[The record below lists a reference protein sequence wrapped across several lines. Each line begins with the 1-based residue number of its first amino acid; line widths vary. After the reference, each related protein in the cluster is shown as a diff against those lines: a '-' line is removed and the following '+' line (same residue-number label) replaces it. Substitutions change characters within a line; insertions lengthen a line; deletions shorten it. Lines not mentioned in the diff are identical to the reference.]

1 MKTIIVPT
9 DFSETAENALN
20 YAIELGKMMD
30 ATIILLHACDIPAS
44 RGGIGSPVPPDLI
57 EKNER
62 VLQKLERHIKTTD
75 PPIKF
80 ELCVQSKS
88 IVRRIKELTHEKGA
102 ELVVL
107 GISENGV
114 FEKSIVG
121 SNTSKAISKLMTPV
135 LMVPTKA
142 KFKSPEK
149 IVFAS
154 DYLELKN
161 DRPLNALLNFI
172 TFFNSN
178 LFIVNV
184 KGVDEKT
191 SSKSVAAFINVRKI
205 LRKVNYSIHHT
216 VNENVVNGINDFVKK
231 VDAEIIAM
239 IPRKHN
245 FFYRLFNFS
254 KTKKMAFYSHVPL
267 LVLPEG
273 IEIPVFKPKAHV
285 TIPERIFEKEIQ
297 WFNEQAPL

>member
-20 YAIELGKMMD
+20 YAIELARMME
-30 ATIILLHACDIPAS
+30 ATIILLHACDMP
-44 RGGIGSPVPPDLI
+44 GSIDNKKEALTEVNRKNI
-57 EKNER
+57 EM
-62 VLQKLERHIKTTD
+62 LHKLEQRIKTTD

-88 IVRRIKELTHEKGA
+88 IVKRIIELTHEKGA
-102 ELVVL
+102 ELIVF
-107 GISENGV
+107 GISENGI

-121 SNTSKAISKLMTPV
+121 SNTSKAINNFMTPV

-142 KFKSPEK
+142 KFKTPAK

-184 KGVDEKT
+184 KGADEKT

-205 LRKVNYSIHHT
+205 LRKVNYSIHHA
-216 VNENVVNGINDFVKK
+216 VNENVVDGINEFAKN

-245 FFYRLFNFS
+245 FLYRLFNFS
-254 KTKKMAFYSHVPL
+254 KTNKMAFYSHVPL

-273 IEIPVFKPKAHV
+273 IEIPVFKPKAHL

-297 WFNEQAPL
+297 WFNEQTAL

>member
-20 YAIELGKMMD
+20 YAIELAKMMD
-30 ATIILLHACDIPAS
+30 ATVILLHTCEIPKL
-44 RGGIGSPVPPDLI
+44 RNGSKSPLLLEVE
-57 EKNER
+57 EKNGK
-62 VLQKLERHIKTTD
+62 VLQKLEHHIKSTE

-88 IVRRIKELTHEKGA
+88 IVKRIIELTHEKGA
-102 ELVVL
+102 ELVVF

-121 SNTSKAISKLMTPV
+121 SNTSKAISNLMTPV
-135 LMVPTKA
+135 LMVPTNA
-142 KFKSPEK
+142 KFKTPEK

-154 DYLELKN
+154 DYLALKN
-161 DRPLNALLNFI
+161 DLPLNALLNFI

-184 KGVDEKT
+184 KKMDEKT

-216 VNENVVNGINDFVKK
+216 VNENVVDGINEFVKK
-231 VDAEIIAM
+231 VDAEIVAM

-254 KTKKMAFYSHVPL
+254 KTKKVAFYSHVPL

-273 IEIPVFKPKAHV
+273 IEVPVFKPKAHM

>member
-20 YAIELGKMMD
+20 YAIELAKMMD
-30 ATIILLHACDIPAS
+30 ATIILLHACDIPKAKDTTS
-44 RGGIGSPVPPDLI
+44 LVLPEVE
-57 EKNER
+57 EKNGKI
-62 VLQKLERHIKTTD
+62 LQKLEQRIKTTE

-80 ELCVQSKS
+80 ELCAQSKS
-88 IVRRIKELTHEKGA
+88 IVKKIVELTLEKSA
-102 ELVVL
+102 ELIVF

-121 SNTSKAISKLMTPV
+121 SNTSKAISNLMTPV
-135 LMVPTKA
+135 LMVPTKS
-142 KFKSPEK
+142 KFKVPTK

-184 KGVDEKT
+184 KGADEKT

-216 VNENVVNGINDFVKK
+216 VNENVVDGINEFAKE
-231 VDAEIIAM
+231 VDAEIVAM

-273 IEIPVFKPKAHV
+273 IEMPVFEPKAFV
-285 TIPERIFEKEIQ
+285 NIPERIFEKEIQ
-297 WFNEQAPL
+297 WFNEQSPL

>member
-20 YAIELGKMMD
+20 YAIELAKMMD
-30 ATIILLHACDIPAS
+30 ATIILLHTCEIPKSSNDIK
-44 RGGIGSPVPPDLI
+44 SPLLTEVE
-57 EKNER
+57 EKNGKI
-62 VLQKLERHIKTTD
+62 LQKLEHHIKSTE

-80 ELCVQSKS
+80 ELCVESKS
-88 IVRRIKELTHEKGA
+88 IVKRIIELTYEKGA
-102 ELVVL
+102 ELVVF

-121 SNTSKAISKLMTPV
+121 SNTSKAISNLMTPV
-135 LMVPTKA
+135 LMVPTNA

-154 DYLELKN
+154 DYLALKN
-161 DRPLNALLNFI
+161 DLPLNALLNFI

-216 VNENVVNGINDFVKK
+216 VNEHVVDGINEFVKK
-231 VDAEIIAM
+231 VDAEIVAM

-254 KTKKMAFYSHVPL
+254 KTKKVAFYSHVPL

-273 IEIPVFKPKAHV
+273 IEVPVFKPKAHM

>member
-20 YAIELGKMMD
+20 YAIELAKMMD
-30 ATIILLHACDIPAS
+30 ATIILLHACDIPKAKDGTMFPLS
-44 RGGIGSPVPPDLI
+44 EVE
-57 EKNER
+57 EKNGKI
-62 VLQKLERHIKTTD
+62 LQKLEQRIKTTE

-80 ELCVQSKS
+80 ELCAQSKS
-88 IVRRIKELTHEKGA
+88 IVKKIVELTLEKSA
-102 ELVVL
+102 ELIVF
-107 GISENGV
+107 GISENGI

-121 SNTSKAISKLMTPV
+121 SNTSKAISNLMTPV

-142 KFKSPEK
+142 KFKVPSK

-154 DYLELKN
+154 DYIELKN

-184 KGVDEKT
+184 KGADEKT

-216 VNENVVNGINDFVKK
+216 VNENVVNGINEFAKE
-231 VDAEIIAM
+231 VDAEIVAM

-245 FFYRLFNFS
+245 IFYRLFNFS

-273 IEIPVFKPKAHV
+273 IEMPVFEPKAFV
-285 TIPERIFEKEIQ
+285 NIPERIFEKEIQ
-297 WFNEQAPL
+297 WFNEQSPL